1 MRSFIFFGGGE
12 ARLGFCRRNK
22 RTSVYHIKNL
32 HSVSSQITTSSTEL
46 LHKLDV
52 VSISIWTSSERGV
65 IQWNCT
71 WFTHFLSGAATR
83 PNTQVIYKMR
93 PGIFLKAYAVHR
105 IENVNQGC
113 PSPLLLLQLQP
124 VWKLSTG
131 VTGLG

>member
-1 MRSFIFFGGGE
+1 MNQKMTNMVHT
-12 ARLGFCRRNK
+12 RLLAVGA
-22 RTSVYHIKNL
+22 
-32 HSVSSQITTSSTEL
+32 EL
-46 LHKLDV
+46 GD
-52 VSISIWTSSERGV
+52 RGV
-65 IQWNCT
+65 
-71 WFTHFLSGAATR
+71 LSWAATR

-131 VTGLG
+131 LTSLG